1 MRNVSIRH
9 RRRRLR
15 IKRDFELQLTSMMD
29 MLVIILVFLLKSYAT
44 NAVNFAASSK
54 IQIPMSLA
62 EEQPADGAHII
73 IDPDSISFD
82 GEKVLNFT
90 SVPEKDAEGK
100 DIPGTGYTVDEAQLA
115 DAKHRIVPLYDAMVR
130 NREKAELLMGK
141 AVFKNAQTGLEKP
154 RFAGVVIIQADKN
167 VRYDLLKKIFF
178 SAGAAGF
185 KTFKLVTI
193 RKET

>member
-1 MRNVSIRH
+1 MRNTSIRN

-15 IKRDFELQLTSMMD
+15 IKRDFDLQLTSMMD

-90 SVPEKDAEGK
+90 TLPEQDAEGK
-100 DIPGTGYTVDEAQLA
+100 DIPGTGYTVDDGQLA
-115 DAKHRIVPLYDAMVR
+115 DAKHRIVPLYDALVR
-130 NREKAELLMGK
+130 AREKTELMMSK
-141 AVFKNAQTGLEKP
+141 AVWKNAEGEIEKP
-154 RFAGVVIIQADKN
+154 KFSGVVIIQADKN

-185 KTFKLVTI
+185 RTFKLVTI